1 MAASAHLKP
10 IRFGT
15 LEVSFQRRPDGCII
29 ATPRSAIGS
38 YAERFSEMIDRN
50 AQSAPERV
58 AFAERDGGGTWRT
71 VSWAALREDARRI
84 GSALLNRRLSA
95 ERPVALLSGNSV
107 DHARLAVA
115 AHYVGVPT
123 VPISPAYSLVSR
135 DFGKL
140 KHCIGLTTPG
150 LVFVEDGESFAAALG
165 SLPAE
170 IEIVFARRPPAG
182 RRGIAL
188 AELAACTERADI
200 DDVRRAV
207 EPDTILKF
215 LLTSGS
221 TGLPKAV
228 INTHRMLAANQA
240 MILQTLRFLDE
251 APPILVDWLPWN
263 HTFGG
268 NHNFG
273 LVCFNAGSLYID
285 EGRPTPDLIGAT
297 ARNLA
302 EISPTVY
309 FNVPKGFESLLPFL
323 RADAGLRRNLY
334 SRLQAFFFAGAG
346 LSAHVWRE
354 LDRIGAEETGH
365 SVPILTGLGATETAP
380 FSLSANPQTSRSGH
394 VGLPVPGNTL
404 KLVPSGNRYEAR
416 IKGDNITPGYWRQ
429 PELTAAA
436 FDAEGYYCYG
446 DALRPA
452 DPEDLNKGFDFDG
465 RIAEDFK
472 LATGTWVN
480 VGPLKAR
487 LIAALAPFARDAVI
501 AGRDRDHPTA
511 IIIPDVE
518 ACRAAFPEV
527 PATSPL
533 AVLLAHPGLRQ
544 AAADKLR
551 QVATGATGSSTR
563 IDRIVF
569 LAEPPSIDRGEITD
583 KGSINQNAVLTHR
596 AELIEALYA
605 DPADPRTLAAESALP
620 LASNAG

>member
-1 MAASAHLKP
+1 VAAPLKP
-10 IRFGT
+10 IRFAAPEVDFARRADGT
-15 LEVSFQRRPDGCII
+15 II
-29 ATPRSAIGS
+29 ATPRGGIGH
-38 YAERFSEMIDRN
+38 YPARFSDAIDAN
-50 AQSAPERV
+50 ARDAPGRI
-58 AFAERDGGGTWRT
+58 AFAERDGGGIWRT

-150 LVFVEDGESFAAALG
+150 LVFVEDGESFAAALA

-182 RRGIAL
+182 HRGIAL

-200 DDVRRAV
+200 DDARCAV
-207 EPDTILKF
+207 GPDTILKF

-228 INTHRMLAANQA
+228 INNHRMLAANQA

-251 APPILVDWLPWN
+251 APPVLVDWLPWN

-302 EISPTVY
+302 EIAPTVY
-309 FNVPKGFESLLPFL
+309 FNVPKGFESLLAFL
-323 RADAGLRRNLY
+323 RAEAELRRNLFA
-334 SRLQAFFFAGAG
+334 RLQAFFFAGAG
-346 LSAHVWRE
+346 LAAHVWHE
-354 LDRIGAEETGH
+354 LDRIAIAETGYRIP
-365 SVPILTGLGATETAP
+365 VLTGLGATETAP
-380 FSLSANPQTSRSGH
+380 FSLSVSIETSRSGH
-394 VGLPVPGNTL
+394 VGLPVSGNTL
-404 KLVPSGNRYEAR
+404 KLVPAGNRFDAR
-416 IKGDNITPGYWRQ
+416 VKGDNVTPGYWRQ

-436 FDAEGYYCYG
+436 FDEEGFYRFG

-452 DPEDLNKGFDFDG
+452 DPDDLGKGFDFDG

-480 VGPLKAR
+480 VGALKAR
-487 LIAALAPFARDAVI
+487 LIAALAPLARDAVI
-501 AGRDRDHPTA
+501 AGRDRDQPAA
-511 IIIPDVE
+511 IVIPDVD
-518 ACRAAFPEV
+518 ACRTAFPEV
-527 PATSPL
+527 PRAAPL
-533 AVLLAHPGLRQ
+533 ADLVAHPGLRR
-544 AAADKLR
+544 AAQEKLR
-551 QVATGATGSSTR
+551 EVAAGATGSSTR
-563 IDRIVF
+563 IERIIF

-583 KGSINQNAVLTHR
+583 KGSINQNAVLMHR
-596 AELIEALYA
+596 ADLVEALYSA
-605 DPADPRTLAAESALP
+605 EGDPRTISVGAALQDTSDQR
-620 LASNAG
+620 